1 MTRNRIL
8 GLAASL
14 LIGTAGLAAADY
26 PERTITIIV
35 PWSAGGGTD
44 AAARTI
50 GAIMER
56 DLGQKVTVVNRTG
69 GSGVVGHSAIAN
81 AKPDGYTIGLITSEI
96 NMMHWMGLTDL
107 TQEAYA
113 PLALMNEDPA
123 GIHVAGDA
131 PWDSLSDMA
140 EDIRANPGKFKGTGT
155 GLGGSWHLALA
166 GLLNEMEIPADA
178 LPWIPSKGASTGLL
192 DVVAG
197 GAHVAPVSL
206 PEAAALT
213 EAGKLKTLA
222 VMAADRSATYP
233 DVPTVA
239 EETGIDWSQGV
250 WRGMVV
256 PAGVDPEIVAILSAE
271 MEKVYNDPEYIAFM
285 QGRGFGL
292 RYLDADAFG
301 SFLAENDAAMGD
313 VLTALGLAKTD

>member
-1 MTRNRIL
+1 MKIKSLLN
-8 GLAASL
+8 AASAL
-14 LIGTAGLAAADY
+14 LLTAGMAAADY
-26 PERTITIIV
+26 PEKAITIIV

-56 DLGQKVTVVNRTG
+56 DLGQKVNVVNRTG
-69 GSGVVGHSAIAN
+69 GSGVVGHSAIAS
-81 AKPDGYTIGLITSEI
+81 AAPDGYTIGLITSEI

-107 TQEAYA
+107 TQSSYA

-123 GIHVAGDA
+123 GVHVAGDA
-131 PWDSLSDMA
+131 PWSSLSEMI
-140 EDIRANPGKFKGTGT
+140 EDIRSNPGAFKGTGT

-166 GLLNEMEIPADA
+166 GMLNELGIPAEA

-206 PEAAALT
+206 PEAAALS
-213 EAGKLKTLA
+213 EAGKIKTLA
-222 VMAADRSATYP
+222 LMSTERSEIYP
-233 DVPTVA
+233 DIPTV
-239 EETGIDWSQGV
+239 EEEIGLKWSQGV

-256 PAGVDPEIVAILSAE
+256 PAGVDPEIVAILAAE
-271 MEKVYNDPEYIAFM
+271 MEKVYQDPEYVEFM

-292 RYLDADAFG
+292 RFLNASDFG
-301 SFLAENDAAMGD
+301 TFLAENDAAMGT
-313 VLTALGLAKTD
+313 VLKAIGLSTAN